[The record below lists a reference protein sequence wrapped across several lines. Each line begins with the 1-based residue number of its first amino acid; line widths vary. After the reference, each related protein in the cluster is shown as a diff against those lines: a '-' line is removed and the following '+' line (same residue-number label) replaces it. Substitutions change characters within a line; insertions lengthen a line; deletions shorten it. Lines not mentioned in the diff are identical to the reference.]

1 MPAMKHHYVLLLAF
15 LSIPSAL
22 DAQTCANY
30 HVSVSPD
37 GGTLYYSSNRDG
49 NYDIYRSGLDG
60 FSDLQRIA
68 DLPGDAYAPSVS
80 PDGSKVVFQAGAY
93 GAEAEIWIV
102 NSDGTGLTRL
112 TNNGV
117 HDGQPNFSP
126 DGSKIIFEAW
136 DGTPYPEVFTMNVD
150 GSGRTQIT
158 NEPGAY
164 WQSGPRYSPA
174 GDKIYFLAGFNADN
188 HIVMM
193 DLDGSNWVDITPP
206 NNFGYMEGS
215 PSFSPDGQ
223 QILFYTSEI
232 TGYANGGDLV
242 IANADGSNWQFITA
256 SQGGEYFAQAVYHP
270 TNGLIYFS
278 HLPPGG
284 APWNIWSM
292 NTDGTDKEEVGTC
305 FGVGIAETERTLS
318 LTLAPNPARDQV
330 TVGWGHASGAVQE
343 VVLTDLLGKVLLW
356 WNAPRTDR
364 LVLDTQQIA
373 EGVYLVQL
381 RGNGHTVTERLV
393 IAR

>member
-1 MPAMKHHYVLLLAF
+1 MPIMKQHYLLLLVLLT
-15 LSIPSAL
+15 IPSAL

-37 GGTLYYSSNRDG
+37 GNTLYYSSNRAG

-68 DLPGDAYAPSVS
+68 DLPADAYAPSVS

-93 GAEAEIWIV
+93 GASSEIWIV
-102 NSDGTGLTRL
+102 NSDGTALTQL
-112 TNNGV
+112 TNNAV
-117 HDGQPNFSP
+117 HDGQPQFSP
-126 DGSKIIFEAW
+126 DGSTIIFEAW

-150 GSGRTQIT
+150 GSDRTQIT

-215 PSFSPDGQ
+215 LSFSPDGQ
-223 QILFYTSEI
+223 QIIFYSTEN
-232 TGYANGGDLV
+232 TGYSNGGDLV
-242 IANADGSNWQFITA
+242 IANADGSNWQFITS

-270 TNGLIYFS
+270 TNGLIYYS

-292 NTDGTDKEEVGTC
+292 NTDGTDKVEVGSC
-305 FGVGIAETERTLS
+305 FGVGIAEAVEPVFLA
-318 LTLAPNPARDQV
+318 LAPNPARDQV
-330 TVGWGHASGAVQE
+330 VVTWGQAGTEIQE
-343 VVLTDLLGKVLLW
+343 ILLTDLLGKVLLW
-356 WNAPRTDR
+356 LNAPPTDR
-364 LVLDTQQIA
+364 LVLDTQQLA
-373 EGVYLVQL
+373 EGMYLVQL
-381 RGNGHTVTERLV
+381 RGQGISVTERLV
-393 IAR
+393 ISR